1 MKKCINLFLAKIP
14 AILSSSPSIFVY
26 LLLFFYLVIYALAC
40 ILIPRL
46 SPYAPTSDVQ
56 LIMGNYTN
64 VLSALGASLAAGTGT
79 AAHRSIRKLHEK
91 HDLLHAAIK
100 ELHKK
105 IDLIEKIEGNT

>member
-1 MKKCINLFLAKIP
+1 MKKFIRNFLAKIP
-14 AILSSSPSIFVY
+14 IILSSGPSIFIY

-40 ILIPRL
+40 ILIPQL
-46 SPYAPTSDVQ
+46 ASYAPSNDVQ

-79 AAHRSIRKLHEK
+79 LAHSSIHKLHKK
-91 HDLLHAAIK
+91 HDMLHTSIE

-105 IDLIEKIEGNT
+105 IDGIEKIAGE